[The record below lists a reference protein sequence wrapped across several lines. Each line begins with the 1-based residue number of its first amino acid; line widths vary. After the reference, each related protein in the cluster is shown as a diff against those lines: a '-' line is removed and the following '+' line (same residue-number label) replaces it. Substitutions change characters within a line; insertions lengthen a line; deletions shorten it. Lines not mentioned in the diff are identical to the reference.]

1 MTANASDYNSID
13 ELITGEVNKSIHIEC
28 SRGASRE
35 ALQSVRACYQKKR
48 CAFYLESDKG
58 FDRDTVRSYLK
69 FFARLAGGTIS
80 AQEAM
85 DHFGLSDKARCAVLK
100 LTAEQRALM
109 NFARMSLF
117 EPEVVF
123 CERPLLEL
131 GPEARSLVL
140 NWMASETTKGT
151 VFITV
156 GEPLREALLMPGDAW
171 WEEEG
176 RFFPAQI
183 EDDSDISQGNSD
195 ETHNISGEAQEPQGK
210 SNKTQGNYGESQGE
224 SNKAQGNSD
233 NLKSKNA
240 KPQGNSAAAD
250 NDSEDEV
257 FFAGDEVRVYKVQAK
272 SGSSTLL
279 FDPREIDFIESS
291 NRQNYVSVRGE
302 LYQTP
307 STLDELEAELTRFGF
322 FRCHRSYIV
331 NVQRVTKVERFT
343 RNSFNLT
350 LSDVAHSSIPLAK
363 GRAEEMRATLGM
375 K

>member
-1 MTANASDYNSID
+1 MTANSPDYQSI
-13 ELITGEVNKSIHIEC
+13 EALIEGESGKSIHIEC
-28 SRGASRE
+28 GRDTSRGAL
-35 ALQSVRACYQKKR
+35 AVVQAFYQKKR

-69 FFARLAGGTIS
+69 FFARLAGGKITAS
-80 AQEAM
+80 EALN
-85 DHFGLSDKARCAVLK
+85 HFGLKDKRNTSVSK
-100 LTAEQRALM
+100 LTPEERALM
-109 NFARMSLF
+109 NFARMALF

-131 GPEARSLVL
+131 GPDARSLFL
-140 NWMASETTKGT
+140 TWIASEAEKGT
-151 VFITV
+151 IFITV

-176 RFFPAQI
+176 RFFPAQTTTD
-183 EDDSDISQGNSD
+183 EAGTLDVVASDEQSRSNAASNSD
-195 ETHNISGEAQEPQGK
+195 QKIEE
-210 SNKTQGNYGESQGE
+210 
-224 SNKAQGNSD
+224 
-233 NLKSKNA
+233 
-240 KPQGNSAAAD
+240 
-250 NDSEDEV
+250 EV
-257 FFAGDEVRVYKVQAK
+257 IFAGDEVRVCKVQAK
-272 SGSSTLL
+272 SGTSTLL
-279 FDPREIDFIESS
+279 FDPREIDFIESA

-307 STLDELEAELTRFGF
+307 STLDELERELTRFGF

-331 NVQRVTKVERFT
+331 NVQRVAKVERFT